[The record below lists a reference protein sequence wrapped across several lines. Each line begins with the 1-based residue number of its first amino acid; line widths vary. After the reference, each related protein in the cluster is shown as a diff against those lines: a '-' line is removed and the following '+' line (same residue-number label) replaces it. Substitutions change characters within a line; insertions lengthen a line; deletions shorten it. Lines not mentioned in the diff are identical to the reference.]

1 MSLKKR
7 FWLIIVIICGI
18 CFVVMFLTSCTSQ
31 ELTDAGA
38 QVSHEGKET
47 AVWAQNAQSKLQ
59 DIFLKI
65 DEIERNI
72 KTGVSNDRVGE
83 FKTELDS
90 LMKEI
95 ADIDFNNP
103 AWRGA
108 RIQKLGNL
116 IARYGGKVPMDI
128 SDETYPVV
136 VFKMTSAV
144 ERIEKLRTTLNA
156 ITIASGSAGSWYA
169 ILFGT
174 GGIGVIALTLLQQWL
189 SERGK
194 RKAREDTIGDYG
206 VGIENIKDESEQKNV
221 KEIIRKR
228 ECSRTK
234 TNKILQKALADTRTS
249 SEVEANKTG

>member
-1 MSLKKR
+1 MNSEKKL
-7 FWLIIVIICGI
+7 WLISIVFGI
-18 CFVVMFLTSCTSQ
+18 CFIVIMFLWGCTSQ

-47 AVWAQNAQSKLQ
+47 SVWAQNAQTKLQ
-59 DIFLKI
+59 EVFLKI
-65 DEIERNI
+65 DKIEANI
-72 KTGVSNDRVGE
+72 KTGINNDRVGE
-83 FKTELDS
+83 FKIELDS

-128 SDETYPVV
+128 SDETYPIV
-136 VFKMTSAV
+136 VFKLTSAV
-144 ERIEKLRTTLNA
+144 ERIEKLRQTLNT
-156 ITIASGSAGSWYA
+156 ITIADGGAGSWYA

-174 GGIGVIALTLLQQWL
+174 GGIGVITLTLLQQWL

-206 VGIENIKDESEQKNV
+206 VGIENIKDKSEQKYV

-234 TNKILQKALADTRTS
+234 SNKILQKALTDARAE
-249 SEVEANKTG
+249 SEVETNKTG